1 MKKRSKETVEKI
13 KDKEDR
19 VVRIGIKPVVIEN
32 ETPFETEY
40 IYNPEL
46 GPDEQ
51 IEKQTGKTGKLITK
65 ITFNKDTGMIETSQ
79 EEIESVKRIVEYG
92 SKTSGKVTMT
102 KELPFEV
109 EIVEDPTMEVGKQ
122 ETVQEGELGESQVT
136 VTIENGKEVN
146 REEEITRK
154 PKKKII
160 KIGTKCKC
168 DDITPDKPEDD
179 KSDKNDDKPNKPKED
194 ENKPSDDKEEE
205 KPNKPSDENDKPKD
219 NKTDKDDDKPSNNN
233 KDDDKPSDS
242 NKPKD
247 ISTDNEK
254 PSVEKTKNKDD
265 NKPKKV
271 TSKNESSDDKV
282 KTGITGTLGI
292 GATLIA
298 ALTAYKV
305 SKKK

>member
-1 MKKRSKETVEKI
+1 
-13 KDKEDR
+13 
-19 VVRIGIKPVVIEN
+19 
-32 ETPFETEY
+32 
-40 IYNPEL
+40 
-46 GPDEQ
+46 
-51 IEKQTGKTGKLITK
+51 
-65 ITFNKDTGMIETSQ
+65 MIETNQ

-92 SKTSGKVTMT
+92 SKTSGKVTLT

-160 KIGTKCKC
+160 KIGTKCNC
-168 DDITPDKPEDD
+168 DDITPNKPEDGKPGKDDDKPEG
-179 KSDKNDDKPNKPKED
+179 
-194 ENKPSDDKEEE
+194 E
-205 KPNKPSDENDKPKD
+205 KPNKPSDEDKPEKDKGDDKPSNENDRPEDDKPNKPKD
-219 NKTDKDDDKPSNNN
+219 NKTDKDDDKPE
-233 KDDDKPSDS
+233 KDKSDDKPNKPSDS
-242 NKPKD
+242 NRQKD
-247 ISTDNEK
+247 TSTDSEK
-254 PSVEKTKNKDD
+254 PSVEKTKNKNG

-292 GATLIA
+292 GATLMA

>member
-1 MKKRSKETVEKI
+1 
-13 KDKEDR
+13 
-19 VVRIGIKPVVIEN
+19 
-32 ETPFETEY
+32 
-40 IYNPEL
+40 
-46 GPDEQ
+46 
-51 IEKQTGKTGKLITK
+51 
-65 ITFNKDTGMIETSQ
+65 MIETNQ

-92 SKTSGKVTMT
+92 SKTSGKVTLT

-179 KSDKNDDKPNKPKED
+179 KSDENNKPNKPKED
-194 ENKPSDDKEEE
+194 E
-205 KPNKPSDENDKPKD
+205 KPNKPSEENDKSEDDKPNKPKD
-219 NKTDKDDDKPSNNN
+219 NKTDKDDDKPSNSN